1 MLHQMVGSLSR
12 THGYTDTHLHVRAGR
27 QQVGSLQI
35 RRQLGSSHSLGLGY
49 RVGLPGGCAC
59 LCSSLLLLCTGL
71 PWQCT
76 RWRQVC
82 KGSLSSLGG
91 LLGLRLGCGWG
102 LEGITMLPPHCEHLS
117 AAHSVSRIFCTGG
130 TEWRDQ
136 TPTPGP
142 GELVLLQSREPRIPW
157 ALSEWQAK
165 HNIKCFKPHHER
177 VLRQFCVVI
186 GQQKHRADPW
196 QRCSAKAFVD

>member
-142 GELVLLQSREPRIPW
+142 GELVLLQSR
-157 ALSEWQAK
+157 
-165 HNIKCFKPHHER
+165 KPSTLGAVRMASKAQYQMLQTPSRKGFEAI
-177 VLRQFCVVI
+177 LCCD
-186 GQQKHRADPW
+186 RAAETQSRSMAAM
-196 QRCSAKAFVD
+196 QRKGFR